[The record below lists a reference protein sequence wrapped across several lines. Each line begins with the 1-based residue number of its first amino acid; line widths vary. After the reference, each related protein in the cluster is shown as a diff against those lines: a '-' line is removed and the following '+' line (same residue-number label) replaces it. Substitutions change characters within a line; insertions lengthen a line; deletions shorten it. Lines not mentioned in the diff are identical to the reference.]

1 MKVHE
6 IINEAPPAGIIGG
19 AIHGAE
25 EVAGKVW
32 RGGKWVFDKV
42 KGGGGAV
49 KPATQGEAAFAKMAA
64 ELGAKDPAILTSAAK
79 ASMSMSSAVGV
90 VLKGLG
96 GALAAQQYW
105 VTVCKL
111 ESEYNKYI
119 SGNTD
124 NMFKD
129 ATSKDQAY
137 QWFRDSC
144 DIALGKLE
152 MELGLVI
159 APKVGADLLKFISK
173 PYVLGW
179 VPYVGKAPGLLGK
192 FIDFTTGGKA
202 GILARGTILA
212 YLETDI
218 GKNFI
223 GKTLVGEIIQAM
235 LSTANLFLGTGAQSL
250 LGEASRKI
258 WAEAAE
264 LLKKGGEAMSKYDG
278 PGKDIINPIGNVVK
292 GAGQAMGD
300 VGKAATKGN
309 VENPSKPQNDADDAA
324 NANLPLALQKYTKG
338 NITYIGGQ
346 AATDNSGKIL
356 TGLEGDITRAD
367 MDATNNKVKNPYRS
381 LPGFAQIYPKI

>member
-6 IINEAPPAGIIGG
+6 IINEGPPTGMVGG
-19 AIHGAE
+19 AIRGAE
-25 EVAGKVW
+25 ELGGKIW
-32 RGGKWVFDKV
+32 RGGKWVVDKV
-42 KGGGGAV
+42 KGGGSAA
-49 KPATQGEAAFAKMAA
+49 KTATQGEKAFAKMAA
-64 ELGAKDPAILTSAAK
+64 ELGAKEPAILTAAAK
-79 ASMSMSSAVGV
+79 ASSSMSNSVAFI
-90 VLKGLG
+90 LKGLG
-96 GALAAQQYW
+96 AGLAAQQYW

-119 SGNTD
+119 TGDMD

-144 DIALGKLE
+144 DVALGKLE

-179 VPYVGKAPGLLGK
+179 VPYVGKVPGLMGK
-192 FIDFTTGGKA
+192 FIEYTTGGPA
-202 GILARGTILA
+202 GLAVRGTILA

-235 LSTANLFLGTGAQSL
+235 LSVTGLFLGTGAQAL
-250 LGEASRKI
+250 LGNASRKI

-264 LLKKGGEAMSKYDG
+264 LLKQGGEAMSKYDG
-278 PGKDIINPIGNVVK
+278 PGKGIINPIGDLVK

-300 VGKAATKGN
+300 AGKAATKSN
-309 VENPSKPQNDADDAA
+309 VEPPNKQQNDADDDA

-338 NITYIGGQ
+338 NVTYIGGQ

-381 LPGFAQIYPKI
+381 LPGFAQTYPKI